1 MTKEI
6 TDLEEQ
12 LSNLSDHDLYAL
24 IATLTKWEKR
34 IKETLDKAKDEYKR
48 QRNSG
53 DSDELRYCSCDA
65 KHGETWQSTLPQA

>member
-48 QRNSG
+48 KETQATVTNY
-53 DSDELRYCSCDA
+53 DSTT
-65 KHGETWQSTLPQA
+65 KP